1 LEVTDVKDI
10 LIENRISQIIGFFDF
25 SESMTKQSEGV
36 TQIKKS
42 KALGNFGIAIVL
54 IVLGVLASIYGI
66 ADVFG
71 GKKLPMG
78 VLFLIGGP
86 IMVLGGVYM
95 VFSSTARAAIASH
108 VNFATDLEELCRTF
122 YANVLCKKATDF
134 GSKDDQIVDVCQ
146 FIPLPILENYRKSG
160 WDIFID
166 KSKPRSGAQPIGC
179 TQCQKKA
186 DHSETHY
193 TSIPVSTKYSEEYRS
208 KEPSETQNLIKTL
221 YLKCQG
227 CGSVVCYECV
237 AYSVPKTQ
245 RFLCPV
251 CGKATNGWDG
261 LASRW
266 MNLRYS
272 KADQDVDFSL
282 SSVVVDKAPR
292 SDRRIVDVTI
302 HLSGTPFGRLPLS
315 NVAFNVEGKWFLAT
329 PEPLVC

>member
-1 LEVTDVKDI
+1 MRDI
-10 LIENRISQIIGFFDF
+10 VIENRIPEIIGFFDLPD
-25 SESMTKQSEGV
+25 SLTKQSEGV

-54 IVLGVLASIYGI
+54 IVLGALASIYGI

-95 VFSSTARAAIASH
+95 VFSSTARAATASQ
-108 VNFATDLEELCRTF
+108 VSFATDVETLCRTF
-122 YANVLCKKATDF
+122 YTNALCKKTTDF

-146 FIPLPILENYRKSG
+146 FIPVPILENYRKSG
-160 WDIFID
+160 WDILIG

-193 TSIPVSTKYSEEYRS
+193 TSIPVSTKYREEHRS
-208 KEPSETQNLIKTL
+208 QEPAETQNLIKNL
-221 YLKCQG
+221 YLKCQS

-237 AYSVPKTQ
+237 AYAAPRAR
-245 RFLCPV
+245 RFLCPI

-261 LASRW
+261 LANRW
-266 MNLRYS
+266 MNLRHS
-272 KADQDVDFSL
+272 KTDQDVDFSL
-282 SSVVVDKAPR
+282 SSVVVDQVPR

-302 HLSGTPFGRLPLS
+302 HLSATPFGTLVLS
-315 NVAFNVEGKWFLAT
+315 NVAFNVEDKWFLAS
-329 PEPLVC
+329 PEPILA

>member
-1 LEVTDVKDI
+1 MKMKDV
-10 LIENRISQIIGFFDF
+10 LIERKVGDLVKYLGDP
-25 SESMTKQSEGV
+25 EGLKKQAEGI

-42 KALGNFGIAIVL
+42 KALGNLGIAIVL
-54 IVLGVLASIYGI
+54 IVLGALASIYGI

-86 IMVLGGVYM
+86 MGVLGGAYM
-95 VFSSTARAAIASH
+95 VFSSSARAATASQ
-108 VNFATDLEELCRTF
+108 VSFSTDLEQLCRTL
-122 YANVLCKKATDF
+122 YANVFCKKTTDF

-146 FIPLPILENYRKSG
+146 FIPVPVLENYRKSG
-160 WDIFID
+160 WDTFIG
-166 KSKPRSGAQPIGC
+166 KSKPRSGAQPIEC
-179 TQCQKKA
+179 SQCQKKA

-193 TSIPVSTKYSEEYRS
+193 TSIPVSTKYREVYRS
-208 KEPSETQNLIKTL
+208 QEPAETQNLIKTL

-227 CGSVVCYECV
+227 CGSLVCYECV
-237 AYSVPKTQ
+237 AYSAPKTQ

-272 KADQDVDFSL
+272 KTDQDVEFSL
-282 SSVVVDKAPR
+282 SSVVIEEQPR
-292 SDRRIVDVTI
+292 SDQRIVDVMI
-302 HLSGTPFGRLPLS
+302 RLSGTPFGTLTLS
-315 NVAFNVEGKWFLAT
+315 NVALNVDGNWFLAS
-329 PEPLVC
+329 PEPILA

>member
-1 LEVTDVKDI
+1 MRNI
-10 LIENRISQIIGFFDF
+10 LIENRIPDITVFFDR
-25 SESMTKQSEGV
+25 SESITKQSEGI
-36 TQIKKS
+36 TQIKRS

-54 IVLGVLASIYGI
+54 IVFGALAAVYGI

-86 IMVLGGVYM
+86 IGVLGGVYM
-95 VFSSTARAAIASH
+95 VLSSLGRAATASQ
-108 VNFATDLEELCRTF
+108 VNFETDIERLCQIF
-122 YANVLCKKATDF
+122 YSNVFCKKTTDF

-146 FIPLPILENYRKSG
+146 FIPVPILENYKKSG
-160 WDIFID
+160 WDTFIG
-166 KSKPRSGAQPIGC
+166 KPKPRSGGHSIEC
-179 TQCQKKA
+179 VRCHKKA

-208 KEPSETQNLIKTL
+208 QEPAETQDLIKNL
-221 YLKCQG
+221 YLKCQL
-227 CGSVVCYECV
+227 CGSAVCYECV
-237 AYSVPKTQ
+237 AYSAPKTL

-272 KADQDVDFSL
+272 KTDQDVDFSL
-282 SSVVVDKAPR
+282 SSVVVDKVPR
-292 SDRRIVDVTI
+292 SDRRIIDMTI
-302 HLSGTPFGRLPLS
+302 HLSGTPFGKLSLS
-315 NVAFNVEGKWFLAT
+315 NVAFNIEDKWFLAT

>member
-1 LEVTDVKDI
+1 MRDL
-10 LIENRISQIIGFFDF
+10 LIENRIPKIIEFFDL
-25 SESMTKQSEGV
+25 SESLKKQSEGV

-54 IVLGVLASIYGI
+54 IVLGALASIYGI

-95 VFSSTARAAIASH
+95 VFSSTSRAATSSQ
-108 VNFATDLEELCRTF
+108 VNFATDLETLCRTF
-122 YANVLCKKATDF
+122 YTNAFCKKTTDF

-146 FIPLPILENYRKSG
+146 FIPVPILENYRKSG
-160 WDIFID
+160 WDTFIG
-166 KSKPRSGAQPIGC
+166 KSKPRSEALPIEC
-179 TQCQKKA
+179 SQCQKKA

-208 KEPSETQNLIKTL
+208 EEPAETQNLINSL

-227 CGSVVCYECV
+227 CSSVVCYECV
-237 AYSVPKTQ
+237 AYSAPKTQ
-245 RFLCPV
+245 RLLCPV
-251 CGKATNGWDG
+251 CGNATNGWDG

-272 KADQDVDFSL
+272 KTDQDVDFSI
-282 SSVVVDKAPR
+282 SSVDIEELPR
-292 SDRRIVDVTI
+292 SEQRLVDVTI
-302 HLSGTPFGRLPLS
+302 RLSGTPFGTLTLS
-315 NVAFNVEGKWFLAT
+315 NVALYIDRKWFLAS
-329 PEPLVC
+329 PEPIIA

>member
-1 LEVTDVKDI
+1 MRNI
-10 LIENRISQIIGFFDF
+10 LIENRIPDITVFFDR
-25 SESMTKQSEGV
+25 SASITKQSEGI
-36 TQIKKS
+36 TQIKRS

-54 IVLGVLASIYGI
+54 IVFGALAAVYGI

-86 IMVLGGVYM
+86 IGVLGGVYM
-95 VFSSTARAAIASH
+95 VLSSLGRAATASQ
-108 VNFATDLEELCRTF
+108 VNFETDLERLCQIF
-122 YANVLCKKATDF
+122 YSNVFCKKTTDF

-146 FIPLPILENYRKSG
+146 FIPVPILENYKKSG
-160 WDIFID
+160 WDTFIG
-166 KSKPRSGAQPIGC
+166 KPKPRSGGHSIECARCP
-179 TQCQKKA
+179 KKA

-208 KEPSETQNLIKTL
+208 QEPAETQDLIKNL
-221 YLKCQG
+221 YLKCQL
-227 CGSVVCYECV
+227 CGSAVCYECV
-237 AYSVPKTQ
+237 AYSAPKTL

-272 KADQDVDFSL
+272 KTDQDVDFSL
-282 SSVVVDKAPR
+282 SSVVVDKVPR
-292 SDRRIVDVTI
+292 SDRRIVDMTI
-302 HLSGTPFGRLPLS
+302 HLSGTPFGKLSLS
-315 NVAFNVEGKWFLAT
+315 NVAFNIEDKWFLAT

>member
-1 LEVTDVKDI
+1 MRDI
-10 LIENRISQIIGFFDF
+10 LIENCISEIIGFFDR

-42 KALGNFGIAIVL
+42 KALGNLGIAIVL
-54 IVLGVLASIYGI
+54 IVLGALASIYGI

-95 VFSSTARAAIASH
+95 VLSSLGRAATAAQ
-108 VNFATDLEELCRTF
+108 VQFETDLEKLCQAF
-122 YANVLCKKATDF
+122 YSNVFCKKTTDF

-146 FIPLPILENYRKSG
+146 FIPVPVLENYRKSG
-160 WDIFID
+160 WETLIGKPKARSEGQPVECAQCHK
-166 KSKPRSGAQPIGC
+166 KSE
-179 TQCQKKA
+179 
-186 DHSETHY
+186 HSENHY
-193 TSIPVSTKYSEEYRS
+193 TSIPISTKYNEKFRHEE
-208 KEPSETQNLIKTL
+208 PVETQNLIKNL
-221 YLKCQG
+221 YLMCQN
-227 CGSVVCYECV
+227 CNSAICYECV
-237 AYSVPKTQ
+237 AYSGPKTQ

-272 KADQDVDFSL
+272 MTDQDVDFSL
-282 SSVVVDKAPR
+282 SSVVIDKVPR

-302 HLSGTPFGRLPLS
+302 NLSGTPFGKLTL
-315 NVAFNVEGKWFLAT
+315 FNIALNIDDKWFLAS
-329 PEPLVC
+329 PEPILG